1 MNTAL
6 AVSLLLGGC
15 FLGLALRTEGRRRRA
30 PRLPPPAPALYDVTV
45 LLPVRDEEDNAR
57 SCVETL
63 LEQTAEPLVRVIDDG
78 STDATAEVVARLAKR
93 EPHLT
98 LIEAGPLAPGWR
110 GKLHAL
116 WVGSRDVDAPWL
128 LLTDADTRHHPEAL
142 ARARAAAEAG
152 RLDAVSLA
160 GLQEAHG
167 AGENLLV
174 PAVFA
179 LLDTVLGSWEAA
191 AAGAGP
197 AVANGQFILLRR
209 EAWER
214 AGGFPAI
221 RAAPLDDVAIARR
234 LRETGS
240 RTAFF
245 RAPDLLRVHMYRGAR
260 EAVRGWRRN
269 LGGLFVGQPGTVV
282 SILAVLLAPPLV
294 LAAELL
300 TGSWPAAVLLWAG
313 GAAASA
319 LLRSGSGHAPAWG
332 LLFPGDALF
341 LAVVLTLSEH
351 DRRRGRLMSWK
362 GREMKV

>member
-6 AVSLLLGGC
+6 AASLLLGGC
-15 FLGLALRTEGRRRRA
+15 LLGLALRTEGRRRRA
-30 PRLPPPAPALYDVTV
+30 PRLPAAAPVFHDITV
-45 LLPVRDEEDNAR
+45 LLPVRDEEENVEP
-57 SCVETL
+57 CVSTL
-63 LEQTAEPLVRVIDDG
+63 LDQTAEPFVRVVDDG
-78 STDATAEVVARLAKR
+78 STDATAELVGRRAQS
-93 EPHLT
+93 EPLLT
-98 LIEAGPLAPGWR
+98 LIAAGPLAPGWR

-116 WVGSRDVDAPWL
+116 WVGSRGVDTPWL

-142 ARARAAAEAG
+142 ARSRAAAEAG
-152 RLDAVSLA
+152 GLDAVSLA

-167 AGENLLV
+167 LGENLLV

-179 LLDTVLGSWEAA
+179 VLDAILGSWEAA
-191 AAGAGP
+191 ASGAGP

-221 RAAPLDDVAIARR
+221 RAVPLDDVAMARL

-245 RAPDLLRVHMYRGAR
+245 RAPDLLRVHMYRGVR
-260 EAVRGWRRN
+260 EAINGWRRN
-269 LGGLFVGQPGTVV
+269 LGGLFVGQPCTVAR
-282 SILAVLLAPPLV
+282 ILTVLLAPPLV
-294 LAAELL
+294 LAAEIL
-300 TGSWPAAVLLWAG
+300 TGQWLAAALLWAA

-332 LLFPGDALF
+332 LLFPCDSLF
-341 LAVVLTLSEH
+341 LAGVIALSES